1 MFQTLPASLLILIL
15 TSLTT
20 PTQATIPNKNGPYND
35 PPAPGFGTWNLSRN
49 TSEAVA
55 AAVEAGYRHFDCAT
69 AYNNQKEVG
78 AGIQLGL
85 QRTGLKRGD
94 LWVTS
99 KIWGNRHGGLVGS
112 GIENNLGELGLEY
125 VDLTLMHFPIGQ
137 VGGKSSYDYVATWK
151 EMEKYAGE
159 GKLTRFIGISNFNQ
173 TQVDDLLASATIM
186 PKVHQFELHPYLQQ
200 QAFVDYHKA
209 KNITVTAYAP
219 LGNTNP
225 SYVLR
230 ARRATPLLQNPVLK
244 EIAAARGCTPAQVS
258 LKWNM
263 DRGVIPHP
271 KTQRKERQKENF
283 EAWTK
288 CQLTDADRAKIKEL
302 GAKPQRFWEI
312 CSMMLRLPCY
322 GGLEASS

>member
-1 MFQTLPASLLILIL
+1 
-15 TSLTT
+15 
-20 PTQATIPNKNGPYND
+20 
-35 PPAPGFGTWNLSRN
+35 
-49 TSEAVA
+49 
-55 AAVEAGYRHFDCAT
+55 
-69 AYNNQKEVG
+69 
-78 AGIQLGL
+78 
-85 QRTGLKRGD
+85 
-94 LWVTS
+94 
-99 KIWGNRHGGLVGS
+99 
-112 GIENNLGELGLEY
+112 
-125 VDLTLMHFPIGQ
+125 
-137 VGGKSSYDYVATWK
+137 
-151 EMEKYAGE
+151 MEKYAGE

-225 SYVLR
+225 SYALR

-312 CSMMLRLPCY
+312 CSVMLRLPCY